1 MKKIIRLTESDLTRI
16 VKRVIRENFNQEKM
30 NKLIAEANALIQ
42 PAAKLT
48 FSMDYNKKPGFSF
61 GIDKISLGTSAD
73 KSGLAINFSTY
84 GSIRYGTAINLIS
97 DGKNVFISA
106 GSAQKTGNLIPNI
119 ENLRL
124 VLESS
129 LGTQIKLPA
138 NTEKNIKSLTT
149 FLTAINAVI
158 NKYKTSGVATVS

>member
-1 MKKIIRLTESDLTRI
+1 MKRIIRLTESDLTRI
-16 VKRVIRENFNQEKM
+16 VKRVIRENFDQEKM
-30 NKLIAEANALIQ
+30 NKLIVEANALIQ
-42 PAAKLT
+42 PAAGLT
-48 FSMDYNKKPGFSF
+48 FSIEYNKKPGYSF

-84 GSIRYGTAINLIS
+84 GAMRYTSAINLIS

-124 VLESS
+124 VLEGS
-129 LGTQIKLPA
+129 LSREIKLTA

-158 NKYKTSGVATVS
+158 NKYKTSGIATAS